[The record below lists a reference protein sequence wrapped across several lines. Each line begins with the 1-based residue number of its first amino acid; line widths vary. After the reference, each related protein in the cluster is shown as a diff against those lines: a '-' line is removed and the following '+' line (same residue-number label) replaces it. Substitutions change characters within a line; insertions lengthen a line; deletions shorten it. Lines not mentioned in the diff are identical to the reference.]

1 MNDMYPSS
9 GTSVLHVIEYFIGFP
24 LFGIVYNF
32 LNGIIEDMII
42 ATGSSGNVH
51 NFAMM
56 FWTGAILI
64 YIIIGVFW
72 LPGKI
77 RELKKGR

>member
-1 MNDMYPSS
+1 MNDMSNS

-24 LFGIVYNF
+24 VFGIVYNF
-32 LNGIIEDMII
+32 LNGIVVDMAV
-42 ATGSSGNVH
+42 ATGSNGDVYNY
-51 NFAMM
+51 AMM
-56 FWTGAILI
+56 FWTGSIAI

-77 RELKKGR
+77 REIKRGG